1 MTSPTVSSG
10 EFGASRSMFATRYVK
25 ICIDLHA
32 NIHKQDNPLTYTA
45 CTHTTNVLRMNAQ
58 GVPMRTPNPVTC
70 FDDSKMT
77 KNAVAYAHDSIFRS
91 PIDRMHT
98 FESVSCVWPE
108 SKCVSVSVSIGDDLC
123 LCLPRRL

>member
-1 MTSPTVSSG
+1 
-10 EFGASRSMFATRYVK
+10 
-25 ICIDLHA
+25 
-32 NIHKQDNPLTYTA
+32 
-45 CTHTTNVLRMNAQ
+45 MNAQ

-91 PIDRMHT
+91 PIDRTLT
-98 FESVSCVWPE
+98 FESVLCVWPE
-108 SKCVSVSVSIGDDLC
+108 SKCVSVSVSIADDQC